1 MQRTLYQVLTVKT
14 QHKPYC
20 GPPAALYVVLR
31 PLICLW
37 TPSRWL
43 PAACTAPVSP
53 SAAGPAPPPSSELY
67 SAPMQDGGRGC
78 RIRRGK
84 GGVKG
89 AKEILYIKKGTLCCV
104 LAQLQHQWH
113 REGPYLLLILQCMLG
128 TLQVVLQVSLL
139 CSLGCLSW

>member
-1 MQRTLYQVLTVKT
+1 MQRTLYRVLTVKT

-67 SAPMQDGGRGC
+67 SAPMQDGGRWR

-89 AKEILYIKKGTLCCV
+89 AKEIHVHYCTCTCTCTLKRDTV
-104 LAQLQHQWH
+104 LRFSPTATSVAQRRPLPAAYPAMHAGH
-113 REGPYLLLILQCMLG
+113 SPG
-128 TLQVVLQVSLL
+128 
-139 CSLGCLSW
+139 CSPG